1 MKKKEKKL
9 NLKQYRIREL
19 VLLMQQQTSDDQK
32 LFDLWLGGDPRGF
45 AQLYDKYKNRVFGF
59 LVRMTGDR
67 EIAEDL
73 LQETFFAALRN
84 AGQFDRNRSFLSWL
98 FGIAHKRTIDYFR
111 HAKVETDHK
120 EDTGGSVGSKLEPPD
135 QQLSNQGLRDIINQA
150 VETLDPLQREVFL
163 LRELGGVPFKEIAEI
178 MDCPI
183 NTALG
188 RMRLALK
195 NIRKE
200 LKKRGID
207 GVQ

>member
-1 MKKKEKKL
+1 
-9 NLKQYRIREL
+9 
-19 VLLMQQQTSDDQK
+19 MQEPMNVEENDHEA
-32 LFDLWLGGDPRGF
+32 FDLWLKGDQRGF
-45 AQLYDKYKNRVFGF
+45 SKLYEKYKNRVFGF
-59 LVRMTGDR
+59 LLRMTNDR

-84 AGQFDRNRSFLSWL
+84 ASQFDRSRNFLSWL

-111 HAKVETDHK
+111 HVKVENDHE
-120 EDTGGSVGSKLEPPD
+120 EDAMQAIGSRMDGPESE
-135 QQLSNQGLRDIINQA
+135 LSNKTINKIVQEA
-150 VETLDPLQREVFL
+150 IQELDPLQREVFL
-163 LRELGGVPFKEIAEI
+163 LREMAGVPFKDISV
-178 MDCPI
+178 MMNCPI

-207 GVQ
+207 GV

>member
-1 MKKKEKKL
+1 MNEE
-9 NLKQYRIREL
+9 N
-19 VLLMQQQTSDDQK
+19 DQEA
-32 LFDLWLGGDPRGF
+32 FDQWVAGDKRGF
-45 AQLYDKYKNRVFGF
+45 ATLYEKYKNRVFGF
-59 LVRMTGDR
+59 LLRMTGDR

-84 AGQFDRNRSFLSWL
+84 AGQFDRSRNFLSWL

-111 HAKVETDHK
+111 HVKVENDHQHDA
-120 EDTGGSVGSKLEPPD
+120 ESSIGSKIDNPD
-135 QQLSNQGLRDIINQA
+135 REMFNKDITKVVHEAIA
-150 VETLDPLQREVFL
+150 ELDPLQKEVFL
-163 LRELGGVPFKEIAEI
+163 LREMAGVPFKEISVI
-178 MDCPI
+178 MNCPI

-207 GVQ
+207 GL

>member
-1 MKKKEKKL
+1 
-9 NLKQYRIREL
+9 
-19 VLLMQQQTSDDQK
+19 MQEQQTNDDDQIF
-32 LFDLWLGGDPRGF
+32 FDQWLKGDSKGF
-45 AQLYDKYKNRVFGF
+45 SSLYDKYKNRVFGF

-73 LQETFFAALRN
+73 LQETFLAALRN
-84 AGQFDRNRSFLSWL
+84 ADQFDRSRNFLSWL
-98 FGIAHKRTIDYFR
+98 FGIAHKRTIDFFR

-120 EDTGGSVGSKLEPPD
+120 QDAEGAIGSKIDAPD
-135 QQLSNQGLRDIINQA
+135 QRLSNQSLRGVINDA
-150 VETLDPLQREVFL
+150 VEQLDPLQKEVFM
-163 LRELGGVPFKEIAEI
+163 LRELGGVPFKEIAQI
-178 MDCPI
+178 MNCPI

>member
-1 MKKKEKKL
+1 
-9 NLKQYRIREL
+9 
-19 VLLMQQQTSDDQK
+19 MQQQTSDDQE
-32 LFDLWLGGDPRGF
+32 LFNLWLTGDPRGF

-84 AGQFDRNRSFLSWL
+84 AEQFDRSRSFLSWL

-135 QQLSNQGLRDIINQA
+135 QQLSNQSLRDLINEA